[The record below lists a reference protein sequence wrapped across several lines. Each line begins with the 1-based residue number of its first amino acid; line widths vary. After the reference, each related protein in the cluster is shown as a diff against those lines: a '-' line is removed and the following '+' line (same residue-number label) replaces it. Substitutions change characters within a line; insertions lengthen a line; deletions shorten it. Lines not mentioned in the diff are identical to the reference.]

1 MWVVVY
7 TFGLVAL
14 FESLKG
20 FQVDLRV
27 KNLLWSGLF
36 GGVWVFMIHFIQ
48 AMTNDLSNFQ
58 LPRDLWH
65 TWLEELNTHTHK
77 REWSGSRDIF
87 SRSPTGIHGN
97 LTRGHVNER
106 LGSTIFDDVARSL
119 INSVRLYVDAK
130 SGSSLSGLS
139 FIISDLSTS

>member
-7 TFGLVAL
+7 SFGLVAL

-65 TWLEELNTHTHK
+65 TWLEELNTHTHTK
-77 REWSGSRDIF
+77 GNGQDHVTFFTKSNRNPWESNSGSREREAWQYDI
-87 SRSPTGIHGN
+87 
-97 LTRGHVNER
+97 
-106 LGSTIFDDVARSL
+106 
-119 INSVRLYVDAK
+119 
-130 SGSSLSGLS
+130 
-139 FIISDLSTS
+139 